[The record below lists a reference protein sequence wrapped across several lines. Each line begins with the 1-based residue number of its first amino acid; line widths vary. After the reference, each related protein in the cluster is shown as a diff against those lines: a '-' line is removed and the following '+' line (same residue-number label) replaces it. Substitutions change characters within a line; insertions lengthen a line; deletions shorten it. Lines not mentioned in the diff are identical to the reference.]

1 VAVAH
6 ERDHLRSAII
16 SIRPIWRRLRRPGR
30 VDESWDASGR
40 DRMRGRAAT
49 VDEAHTMTITL
60 QASPHD
66 QLEESLAT
74 AGGRFGRQIGT
85 IAWPD
90 PEQAPVRSAA
100 VLGMR
105 ARVQYRD
112 YQIDSFVLAEAIIDR
127 LCAGGL
133 TTRLQEQAV

>member
-1 VAVAH
+1 
-6 ERDHLRSAII
+6 
-16 SIRPIWRRLRRPGR
+16 
-30 VDESWDASGR
+30 
-40 DRMRGRAAT
+40 M
-49 VDEAHTMTITL
+49 
-60 QASPHD
+60 
-66 QLEESLAT
+66 AT

-90 PEQAPVRSAA
+90 PERAPVRSAT

-133 TTRLQEQAV
+133 TTRPQVQAV